1 MAIAHHPIRT
11 FLQTDGIKFV
21 DVWWSPR
28 PTHIGARIPLIAD
41 LIVRSERRGEVA
53 VEFEVVVIGVVAQTG
68 VAIDRHHAEVVAQT
82 ESGLEFAPL
91 CFVEGETS
99 HRECGKV
106 GHKGR
111 LFRAG
116 IVEVFLIGVGQ
127 TCLCGHIPQMP
138 FGVPRHIKLI
148 GFENQVLHRNPT
160 PLLLLTIFKLLTQI
174 LLERPHD
181 VELVVVVD
189 APFHLALH
197 GEVLRLLERRLD
209 VVGEIAQSRHI
220 GTSCL
225 EAFDELVEVRNLRT
239 VINATALIVDAGK

>member
-28 PTHIGARIPLIAD
+28 PTHIGACVPLIAD

-53 VEFEVVVIGVVAQTG
+53 VEFEVVVIGVVTQTG

-91 CFVEGETS
+91 CFVESESS
-99 HRECGKV
+99 HGECGKV

-127 TCLCGHIPQMP
+127 TSLCGHVPQMP

-160 PLLLLTIFKLLTQI
+160 PLLLLTIFKFLTQI
-174 LLERPHD
+174 LLE
-181 VELVVVVD
+181 
-189 APFHLALH
+189 
-197 GEVLRLLERRLD
+197 
-209 VVGEIAQSRHI
+209 
-220 GTSCL
+220 
-225 EAFDELVEVRNLRT
+225 
-239 VINATALIVDAGK
+239 